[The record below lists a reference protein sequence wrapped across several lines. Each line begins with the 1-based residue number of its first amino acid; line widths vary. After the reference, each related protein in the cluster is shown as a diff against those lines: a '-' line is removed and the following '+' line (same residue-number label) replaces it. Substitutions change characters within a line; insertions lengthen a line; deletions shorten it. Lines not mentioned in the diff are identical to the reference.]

1 MRYIGLDPYRNTVV
15 QIDGNKSQYINVRSF
30 GATGL
35 DRYFTGSVS
44 GVNSSGTS
52 IYFNGISDFY
62 EYENDYFIVGR
73 RITAFFYENTST
85 PTESLYNFIFT
96 NPNSTPVGAIHD
108 GTGAA
113 GSEVK
118 YFVYPFNPQ
127 TGVLSPYASEIT
139 QNNIVSDPD
148 TTFDE
153 QNYIQFTLQRSS
165 SQFLPL
171 IFRRYN
177 GVLKFLGIPGNN
189 AVGTGSTIT
198 FQDRGAVQIASWDED
213 YVAGNSRFFIPDFLS
228 DQISYSAND
237 AGPTIKVVTGK
248 RTLEIKYKNEITG
261 ALELVDAFNNQA
273 DLSPLFGGSTT
284 VKFKFD
290 DTKAIQDAIDYGKD
304 FIIKDIFFPSGI
316 YNVGLVKLYN
326 ENGTNDAYDGISLRG
341 VGTSS
346 IIKRSPSYLNA
357 PDKYGVVGIM
367 GNPSD
372 RVTGISFS
380 NLAFDG
386 NKTETFATK
395 SPANDIYGIS
405 SKYQDLL
412 ALEHIDLLTIDNCS
426 FYNGAGTGIYSID
439 SEKLN
444 LTNCKIFQMSKPY
457 EPNVPPLKIRETDKV
472 IAQGNLFE
480 NCTGVADFTG
490 IDVSVINN
498 NIINNCGDTGLLL
511 RASDNWNA
519 TGNLTFNASGSVIQ
533 SVDLYQND
541 YSRASIAI
549 KRGTVMAPYYFTVTE
564 GQLPVDIAV
573 GTLEAKVY
581 ALNANYTIPS
591 VSDGDET
598 TYLHVIESTDQL
610 RAGIF
615 GVTAPVNNIAAGDNT
630 TLSGDSNAGH
640 AILGTENYK
649 LIDVDGSNPHYG
661 YSYRITAKV
670 RLGDFP
676 IKQIQAVSSSQI
688 KIFFETTSDFLKF
701 LFFAGGGGSNDKF
714 ITFGVA
720 DSNNDLSAWTD
731 KNVEYTVLDSTAADS
746 TITINIPSTV
756 SDAFP
761 NGNETL
767 VTRGASLKIVRQD
780 YFIADGNVYVSD

>member
-62 EYENDYFIVGR
+62 EYENDYFIIGR

-85 PTESLYNFIFT
+85 PSAALYNFIFT
-96 NPNSTPVGAIHD
+96 NPDATPVGAIHD
-108 GTGAA
+108 GSGAA

-127 TGVLSPYASEIT
+127 TGVLSPYGSEIT

-165 SQFLPL
+165 SQYLPL

-273 DLSPLFGGSTT
+273 DLSSLFGGSTT

-304 FIIKDIFFPSGI
+304 FIIKDIFFPSGT
-316 YNVGLVKLYN
+316 YNVGHVQLYN
-326 ENGTNDAYDGISLRG
+326 ENGTNNAYDGISLRG

-346 IIKRSPSYLNA
+346 IIKRGPSFINTQ
-357 PDKYGVVGIM
+357 DKYGSIGIM

-386 NKTETFATK
+386 NKSETFATK
-395 SPANDIYGIS
+395 NPANDVYGIS
-405 SKYQDLL
+405 SKYQDML
-412 ALEHIDLLTIDNCS
+412 ALEHVDLLTVDNCS

-439 SEKLN
+439 SEKVN
-444 LTNCKIFQMSKPY
+444 ITNSKIFQMSKPY

-519 TGNLTFNASGSVIQ
+519 TGNLTFNSSGSVIQ

-549 KRGTVMAPYYFTVTE
+549 KKGTPMAPYYFTVTE

-581 ALNANYTIPS
+581 ALNANYTIPNVNS
-591 VSDGDET
+591 PT
-598 TYLHVIESTDQL
+598 TYLKVIESVDQL

-615 GVTAPVNNIAAGDNT
+615 GVTAPKDNIAAGDNNIN
-630 TLSGDSNAGH
+630 GDANKGH
-640 AILGTENYK
+640 AILGTKNYK
-649 LIDVDGSNPHYG
+649 LIDVDGSSPHYG
-661 YSYRITAKV
+661 YSYRITGKV

-676 IKQIQAVSSSQI
+676 IKQIKAISSTQI
-688 KIFFETTSDFLKF
+688 KLFFETTSDFLKF
-701 LFFAGGGGSNDKF
+701 LFFVGGAGGSNDK
-714 ITFGVA
+714 IISFGIA
-720 DSNNDLSAWTD
+720 DSNNDLASWND
-731 KNVEYTVLDSTAADS
+731 QNVEYTILGTTAADS
-746 TITINIPSTV
+746 TLTLQIPDEV
-756 SDAFP
+756 SDKFP

-767 VTRGASLKIVRQD
+767 VTRGASIKIVRNN

>member
-62 EYENDYFIVGR
+62 EYENDYFIIGR

-85 PTESLYNFIFT
+85 PSASLYNFIFT
-96 NPNSTPVGAIHD
+96 NPDATPVGAIHD
-108 GTGAA
+108 GSGAA

-127 TGVLSPYASEIT
+127 TGVLSPYGSEIT

-228 DQISYSAND
+228 DQISYAAND

-304 FIIKDIFFPSGI
+304 FIIKDIFFPSGT
-316 YNVGLVKLYN
+316 YNVGHVQLYN
-326 ENGTNDAYDGISLRG
+326 ENGTNNAYDGISLRG

-346 IIKRSPSYLNA
+346 IIKRGPSFINTQ
-357 PDKYGVVGIM
+357 DKYGSIGIM

-395 SPANDIYGIS
+395 NPENDIYGIS
-405 SKYQDLL
+405 SKYQDML
-412 ALEHIDLLTIDNCS
+412 ALEHVDLLTVDNCS

-439 SEKLN
+439 SEKVN
-444 LTNCKIFQMSKPY
+444 ITNSKIFQMSKPY
-457 EPNVPPLKIRETDKV
+457 EPNIPPLKIRETDKV

-498 NIINNCGDTGLLL
+498 NIVNNCGDTGLLL

-519 TGNLTFNASGSVIQ
+519 TGNLTFNSSGSVIQ

-549 KRGTVMAPYYFTVTE
+549 KKGTPMAPYYFTVTE

-581 ALNANYTIPS
+581 ALNANYTIPNVNS
-591 VSDGDET
+591 PT
-598 TYLHVIESTDQL
+598 TYLKVIESVEQL

-615 GVTAPVNNIAAGDNT
+615 GVTAPIANIAAGDNT
-630 TLSGDSNAGH
+630 ENGDANAGH
-640 AILGTENYK
+640 AILGTSNYN

-661 YSYRITAKV
+661 YSYRITGKV
-670 RLGDFP
+670 RLGEFP
-676 IKQIQAVSSSQI
+676 IKQIKATSSTRI
-688 KIFFETTSDFLKF
+688 KLFFETTSDFLKF
-701 LFFAGGGGSNDKF
+701 LFFVGGAGGSNDK
-714 ITFGVA
+714 IISFGIA
-720 DSNNDLSAWTD
+720 DSNNDLASWND
-731 KNVEYTVLDSTAADS
+731 QNVEYSILGTTAADS
-746 TITINIPSTV
+746 TLTLAIPSDV

-767 VTRGASLKIVRQD
+767 VTRGASIKIVRD
-780 YFIADGNVYVSD
+780 NYFIADGNVYVSD